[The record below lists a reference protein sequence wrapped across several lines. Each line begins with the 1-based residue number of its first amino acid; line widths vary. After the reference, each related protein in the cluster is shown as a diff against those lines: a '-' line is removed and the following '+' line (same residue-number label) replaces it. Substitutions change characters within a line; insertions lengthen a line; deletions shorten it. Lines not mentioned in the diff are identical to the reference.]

1 MLTLSIFPCSY
12 CFYGGACL
20 RRFLLCHSE
29 PAFLSSRVLTGG
41 LTRSDLHFVK
51 IYLTSALRINWR
63 DGTGSKGLVKRT

>member
-1 MLTLSIFPCSY
+1 M
-12 CFYGGACL
+12 
-20 RRFLLCHSE
+20 FLLLLWRSMFEEVLALPFFCHSE

-41 LTRSDLHFVK
+41 LTWSDLHFVK